1 MDNPTKPP
9 LRIIVTSHPRL
20 AGAADE
26 ANRVAT
32 HLNSLG
38 VHAENGYLFD
48 EKVHRRVKA
57 GEYDLMITLGGDGT
71 MLRAGHLCGPCNV
84 PILGINLGRFG
95 FLMEIQENQWQA
107 YLPRLVAGD
116 YWLENR
122 MMLCTEQWRS
132 GAMLGT
138 WDVLNEVVVSRGQII
153 RPVHLETYVDGRF
166 LTTYVADALIAA
178 TPTGSTAYALA
189 AGGPILPPELR
200 NILLVPVAPH
210 LSLDRA
216 IILAEG
222 ASVSIV
228 VQVEHQ
234 AVFSVDGQVPV
245 GLADGDRVDVSAGK
259 HTVKC
264 VRFQDP
270 GYFYRNLTPHMS
282 SNPSTLNRGA
292 HER

>member
-1 MDNPTKPP
+1 MMDSPKKP
-9 LRIIVTSHPRL
+9 LTRIIVTAHPKVPGATEEAELIAANL
-20 AGAADE
+20 ATLD
-26 ANRVAT
+26 VY
-32 HLNSLG
+32 
-38 VHAENGYLFD
+38 AETGFLFD
-48 EKVHRRVKA
+48 EKVHRKVKD
-57 GEYDLMITLGGDGT
+57 GEFDLMIALGGDGT
-71 MLRAGHLCGPCNV
+71 MLRAGHLCGPSNV

-95 FLMEIQENQWQA
+95 FLMEIQQAQWSE
-107 YLPRLVAGD
+107 YLPRLVQGN
-116 YWLENR
+116 YWLESR
-122 MMLCTEQWRS
+122 MMLFTEQWRS
-132 GAMLGT
+132 GAILGS

-216 IILAEG
+216 VILAEG
-222 ASVSIV
+222 SYVSIQ

-234 AVFSVDGQVPV
+234 AVFSVDGQVPI
-245 GLADGDRVDVSAGK
+245 GLADGDRVDVRAGK
-259 HTVKC
+259 HAVKC

-282 SNPSTLNRGA
+282 RNPSANSNRGSV
-292 HER
+292 